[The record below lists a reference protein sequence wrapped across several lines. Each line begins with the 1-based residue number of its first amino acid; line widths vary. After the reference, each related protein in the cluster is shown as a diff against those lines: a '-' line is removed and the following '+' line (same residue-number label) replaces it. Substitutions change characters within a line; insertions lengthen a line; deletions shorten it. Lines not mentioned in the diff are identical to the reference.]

1 MIKLQKYLNVR
12 YVLASEACWW
22 LFNFGLQ
29 ERSHKVEWLPVHL
42 PNQQYVIFQEGEDMS
57 TVLEKF
63 SDTKL
68 TCYFET
74 CANNPNLNLRYIDFP
89 KAYVWENGNW

>member
-29 ERSHKVEWLPVHL
+29 KRSYTVKRLSVHL
-42 PNQQYVIFQEGEDMS
+42 SNQQSITFHKSGELS
-57 TVLEKF
+57 SVLR
-63 SDTKL
+63 SNIHTKL
-68 TCYFET
+68 TRYFEL
-74 CANNPNLNLRYIDFP
+74 CANNPDDEEIQQLKYADVPKKYI
-89 KAYVWENGNW
+89 